1 MILHKKEK
9 INLHVK
15 IVDKNVSLFE
25 TKNMKKTF
33 LNLKAFLQNLNS
45 KTPEKLSKILLRE
58 AFQISS
64 AESCTGGLVSSRLT
78 DISGSSAYIKANF
91 VTYSNEAKHRIL
103 NVSESTLEKY
113 GAVSEECAKE
123 MAQGLLQLTQSDI
136 VICTTGVAGPTG
148 SERKPVGLM
157 FAACGFR
164 NKISVR
170 KFELNPNYSR
180 KNMKFMFSEKALNFV
195 LETIQQQ

>member
-25 TKNMKKTF
+25 TKNMKKIF
-33 LNLKAFLQNLNS
+33 LNLKAFLQSLNS
-45 KTPEKLSKILLRE
+45 QTPEKLSKILLRE

-157 FAACGFR
+157 YAACGFN
-164 NKISVR
+164 NKISVK

-180 KNMKFMFSEKALNFV
+180 KNMKFMFSEKALEFV
-195 LETIQQQ
+195 LETIQQ